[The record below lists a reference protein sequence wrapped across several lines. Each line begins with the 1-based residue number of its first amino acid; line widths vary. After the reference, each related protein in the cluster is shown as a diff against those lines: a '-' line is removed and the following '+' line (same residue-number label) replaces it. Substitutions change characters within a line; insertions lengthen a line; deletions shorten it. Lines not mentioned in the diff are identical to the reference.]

1 MINNT
6 LEDCEFY
13 QFVYDTFTCGII
25 CGLQHPIE
33 WAINIH
39 RTPGVSF
46 KPEFYQSV
54 EKHLPR
60 FLCLLYELFNMDPP
74 RTAKNV
80 LQMCDQHYQHNT
92 FCQGYFDFL
101 EPQIDQYILKGEN
114 NGNRR

>member
-92 FCQGYFDFL
+92 LCQRYFDFL
-101 EPQIDQYILKGEN
+101 ENQINMYIKGN
-114 NGNRR
+114 LNGT